1 MEKEKEKAQKELQQS
16 MQGNKRTALEDFEL
30 LKVLGKGSFGKV
42 PTIDAKPHD
51 THTHTHTTR
60 EWRNG

>member
-1 MEKEKEKAQKELQQS
+1 

-42 PTIDAKPHD
+42 PTMQHD
-51 THTHTHTTR
+51 THDAHDTHDTHDTR
-60 EWRNG
+60 AYGRTVG